1 MKRRG
6 FIKIQGC
13 ILRRM
18 ILSAC
23 VLLAVGSAFAQ
34 SGATTFKIPFGFIVG
49 PTALPAGEYHISNGP
64 VQGWLILRGDE
75 QHKIFVLA
83 NNVEIPSAS
92 RQTKVVFH
100 RYGSRYFLSQV
111 WIQGSN
117 LGREL
122 QAGRQ
127 EQEVAKQNSS
137 GSMELATVSTQG
149 PR

>member
-34 SGATTFKIPFGFIVG
+34 SRTTTFKIPFGFIAG

-64 VQGWLILRGDE
+64 VQGTLVLRGDDR
-75 QHKIFVLA
+75 HRIFVLA
-83 NNVEIPSAS
+83 NNVELPNAS

-100 RYGSRYFLSQV
+100 RYGNRYFLSQL
-111 WIQGSN
+111 WIEGSN

-122 QAGRQ
+122 RVGRQ
-127 EQEVAKQNSS
+127 EQEVAEQNSS
-137 GSMELATVSTQG
+137 NTMELATVSTQDAQ
-149 PR
+149 